1 MITHLRTSNPGI
13 KDKFKN
19 LFKADTWQ
27 AHGELGRHLFS
38 IIYLSKVRL
47 ISEFILVICITKM
60 QINEVKCFKNKWE
73 T

>member
-27 AHGELGRHLFS
+27 AHGELGRHLLS
-38 IIYLSKVRL
+38 AVYLSKVKTDLRVHSGHL
-47 ISEFILVICITKM
+47 YYKDPD
-60 QINEVKCFKNKWE
+60 KYGAG
-73 T
+73 